1 MSDKSKII
9 ETERLILRKFE
20 ANDADNIFNNYASK
34 DTVTKYLSWK
44 SHKTIDDTKSFL
56 DGFVIPSYENEDTYR
71 WAIVLKETNEVVGSI
86 DVVRM
91 DKQFKKVELG
101 WVLDDTKW
109 GKGYM
114 PEAAKEVLKYLIE
127 EGFKRIQAYHNIE
140 NEKSGR
146 VMQKIGMQFEGVLK
160 KFTTNNNGDLID
172 VKMYAYTTD

>member
-1 MSDKSKII
+1 MSEKSKII
-9 ETERLILRKFE
+9 ETDRLILRKFDV
-20 ANDADNIFNNYASK
+20 NDAEDIFKNYSSK
-34 DTVTKYLSWK
+34 DVVTKYLSWK
-44 SHKTIDDTKSFL
+44 SHKTIEDTKSFL
-56 DGFVIPSYENEDTYR
+56 EGFVIPAYNDENTYR
-71 WAIVLKETNEVVGSI
+71 WAVVLKETNEVIGCI

-91 DKQFKKVELG
+91 DKQTKKAELG

-127 EGFKRIQAYHNIE
+127 EGFARVQAYHNIE

-160 KFTTNNNGDLID
+160 KFATNNDGDLID
-172 VKMYAYTTD
+172 VKMYAYTVD